1 MAKLNIY
8 HLFATALVL
17 IRSRRRKREKKKK
30 KKARSSRTQMFF
42 RICVLKNFVN
52 FTRKHLRVSLFLIK
66 LQASIPATL
75 LKRVS
80 DTGVFL

>member
-30 KKARSSRTQMFF
+30 RGRRFWIRLLFVHRGISGAYHSL
-42 RICVLKNFVN
+42 VLKMNE
-52 FTRKHLRVSLFLIK
+52 TDKILGLLAYHLIDLTIY
-66 LQASIPATL
+66 
-75 LKRVS
+75 
-80 DTGVFL
+80 